1 MPDIIL
7 SNSTDVISFHLYDD
21 LTFTEEET
29 VKAQGGA
36 VSGDLPQ
43 KPELEHRSLTSK
55 PCS

>member
-29 VKAQGGA
+29 KAQGGA
-36 VSGDLPQ
+36 VSGDLP
-43 KPELEHRSLTSK
+43 
-55 PCS
+55 